1 MKKGRTILKLTYE
14 PGWSTEPKETY
25 RIIETAGGTYFGQYT
40 KNKPLFDKNAKKTH
54 VETEIFA
61 DDMDD
66 LLIIMEQLHVP
77 VFHEPECVCDGDYY
91 SLKIGNSFGKSVFRW
106 FCGIESEHPW
116 WQLQQLAQL
125 ITAIVPADP
134 PEPACCPACGSQEI
148 IPIIYGEPTE
158 KTIQQAER
166 GEIALGGCGQE
177 IGAPNRKCKDCG
189 YMWKQEGVRIKHVRE
204 STRFNVPFE
213 FVGLPPEGYDPDRD
227 KIIPPDEIQV
237 GGFVTFV
244 RDQNKNLQMSS
255 IMPVLRWAQ
264 EKPIYQV
271 ERSFNRYKLRQI
283 PSGGMH
289 LISIHTMRRIR
300 GHGRTVCPSE
310 AYGILIGWPEK
321 REVLA
326 ALPVGRTHKFQ
337 DRADLFQ
344 DILYALPKANELAS
358 VRGLS
363 VVGLYCTTLRCGDD
377 LHDISIRIPA
387 GLEDLYL
394 VIASDIGS
402 DWPDDMLT
410 RATRSHG
417 RLPAPW
423 RISHRRIDSA
433 AINPRRI
440 NSEWIKRFGPM
451 DYGKCD
457 IPNADDTQKADNAY
471 MMVTNDWFTSP
482 HIPVPPDEL
491 SDEWNSLQEAIE
503 QKTEIR
509 ITYGGGSSPGAER
522 TIRPLAFFRVDGY
535 EATYMEA
542 MDTEIDE
549 ERVFRLDRIESLQ
562 HQQAQNK
569 QESQ

>member
-1 MKKGRTILKLTYE
+1 MHKGQTILKLTYE
-14 PGWSTEPKETY
+14 PSWAVDPKETY
-25 RIIETAGGTYFGQYT
+25 QIIQTTDGQYFGQYKRHKSLYGEKKDKKQHGSEIEVDLIEELLDAM
-40 KNKPLFDKNAKKTH
+40 KN
-54 VETEIFA
+54 
-61 DDMDD
+61 
-66 LLIIMEQLHVP
+66 LHIP
-77 VFHEPECVCDGDYY
+77 VFQESECVCDGDYY
-91 SLKIGNSFGKSVFRW
+91 SLKIGNSFGKSIFRW

-125 ITAIVPADP
+125 ITAIVPAEP

-148 IPIIYGEPTE
+148 IPIVYGEPTE

-166 GEIALGGCGQE
+166 GEIALGGCCQE
-177 IGAPNRKCKDCG
+177 IVTPNRKCKDCG
-189 YMWKQEGVRIKHVRE
+189 YMWKQEGVRIKHVRV

-227 KIIPPDEIQV
+227 KMIPPDELQV
-237 GGFVTFV
+237 SGFVTFS
-244 RDQNKNLQMSS
+244 RDQNKNWQMSS
-255 IMPVLRWAQ
+255 IIPVLRWAQ
-264 EKPIYQV
+264 KKPIYQV

-289 LISIHTMRRIR
+289 WISMQAMRRIR

-326 ALPVGRTHKFQ
+326 ALPVGRTHTFQ

-344 DILYALPKANELAS
+344 DILYALPTANELAS

-402 DWPDDMLT
+402 DWPFDMLT
-410 RATRSHG
+410 RTTRSHG

-423 RISHRRIDSA
+423 RISHRRIDSP

-440 NSEWIKRFGPM
+440 HSEWIKRFGPM
-451 DYGKCD
+451 DYGKCEPEETSD
-457 IPNADDTQKADNAY
+457 QTKDYGITPSSTPN
-471 MMVTNDWFTSP
+471 WFSAPHMPVSP
-482 HIPVPPDEL
+482 EEL
-491 SDEWNSLQEAIE
+491 PEEWSWMPNAIE
-503 QKTEIR
+503 QENVID
-509 ITYGGGSSPGAER
+509 IMYAGGSAPDATR
-522 TIRPLAFFRVDGY
+522 TIRPIEIFRVQDY
-535 EATYMEA
+535 EHMYLRAI
-542 MDTEIDE
+542 DTDINE
-549 ERVFRLDRIESLQ
+549 ERVFRLDRIES
-562 HQQAQNK
+562 ASPK
-569 QESQ
+569 TKIT